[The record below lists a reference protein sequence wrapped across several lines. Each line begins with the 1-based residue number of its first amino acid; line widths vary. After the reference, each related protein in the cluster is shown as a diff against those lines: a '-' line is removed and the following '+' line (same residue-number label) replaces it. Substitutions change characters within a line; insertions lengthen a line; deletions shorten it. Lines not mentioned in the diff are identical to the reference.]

1 MKKLLMGV
9 AGTMMVLSL
18 AACTPT
24 KVEQVGK
31 GETVETETVLSDGT
45 TITTTKELPGG
56 VTPEMLEKETVDPTA
71 ERPVD
76 TNAELLETIMVYY
89 PNEAGNGLTSEMVD
103 VELMDEEVILEQLM
117 DNGVLPYEVEIN
129 SFSVEGGM
137 RPGPGVD
144 PSETGSGERIG
155 TLDLTQFPQADG
167 TTEQLL
173 LNAVANTF
181 IENYELDK
189 LKILVNG
196 DLYTSANITMGEE
209 DYLEYTNNYE
219 K

>member
-144 PSETGSGERIG
+144 PSETGSVERIG
-155 TLDLTQFPQADG
+155 TLDLTQLTPPEGLDEKLMVYA
-167 TTEQLL
+167 L
-173 LNAVANTF
+173 VNTF
-181 IENYELDK
+181 CDNYELDK
-189 LKILVNG
+189 LQVLING
-196 DLYTSANITMGEE
+196 EVYATSLSTDGYLYP
-209 DYLEYTNNYE
+209 LEKYKEIN
-219 K
+219 

>member
-56 VTPEMLEKETVDPTA
+56 VTPEMLEKETVDPIA

-155 TLDLTQFPQADG
+155 TLDLTQLTPPEGLDEKLMVYA
-167 TTEQLL
+167 L
-173 LNAVANTF
+173 VNTF
-181 IENYELDK
+181 CDNYELDK
-189 LKILVNG
+189 LQVLING
-196 DLYTSANITMGEE
+196 EVYATSLSTDGYLYP
-209 DYLEYTNNYE
+209 LEKYKEIN
-219 K
+219 